1 MSRTCWW
8 SETVIPGHYIRD
20 SSTSCRAKFKTRD
33 RIVPSLFSSPSHLPI
48 PWVCSLRGK
57 LLLHNYLPWVN
68 ATGCV
73 HNRFFFMD
81 LELCIFIFPGCCLAC
96 MVAWAGKILW
106 LFCLLISSL
115 TGFFFRCD
123 VNKLTPFSRC
133 VLLKSQLVFHTYL
146 LILSLSTQTRTR
158 MLSMY
163 SLQFVPILLPVS
175 KSFLFIS
182 LIILACSLD
191 ISRHLAN
198 A

>member
-115 TGFFFRCD
+115 TGFFFPLWCKQVNTVLALRCIKITVSFPYLPSHSFSLHPNANTD
-123 VNKLTPFSRC
+123 VINVFFTVCSHLTSRF
-133 VLLKSQLVFHTYL
+133 K
-146 LILSLSTQTRTR
+146 I
-158 MLSMY
+158 
-163 SLQFVPILLPVS
+163 LPVY
-175 KSFLFIS
+175 
-182 LIILACSLD
+182 
-191 ISRHLAN
+191 
-198 A
+198 